1 MCIWGMILVVRQWVM
16 LDNEILRPTLCIWGM
31 SLVAG
36 QWAMSDSVTYTAK
49 CRRITLAFVY
59 SRGGV
64 CESVSLSLHTVCCC
78 GRKGLEWHTY
88 EWILVVPFVFEGN
101 GGCYLRDYWLFF
113 LLYFCSVLYL
123 NIGVLVE
130 LKKNQSNYV
139 FHLFSCLLTTFFLVS
154 ILWADHKSCSGNA
167 YMQCVI

>member
-59 SRGGV
+59 SHRGV
-64 CESVSLSLHTVCCC
+64 CESVSLSLHTVCCY
-78 GRKGLEWHTY
+78 GRKRHMSEYWLFHLFLRET
-88 EWILVVPFVFEGN
+88 E
-101 GGCYLRDYWLFF
+101 CYVRDYWLFF